1 MIKKKNAHGKLYFYQ
16 SKGKIIKFLGALTDE
31 ECIAVQTQEFDD
43 EDQKMHIEKVMW
55 EVQNATRA
63 DISE

>member
-16 SKGKIIKFLGALTDE
+16 NEGKIIKFLGALTDE
-31 ECIAVQTQEFDD
+31 ECIVVQTQKFDD

-55 EVQNATRA
+55 EVQNAART
-63 DISE
+63 DTSE